1 MLSGRTVPSLVRLNS
16 GMTAAELHAAMK
28 ALGLSQRAL
37 ASRLGVA
44 LSTVSAWATGK
55 APVPKYASAYLE
67 LLASTTPCGLTH
79 PAGL

>member
-1 MLSGRTVPSLVRLNS
+1 MSRDEFR
-16 GMTAAELHAAMK
+16 AAMK
-28 ALGLSQRAL
+28 ALGLSQRDL

-67 LLASTTPCGLTH
+67 LLAAVAPLDSG
-79 PAGL
+79 AGI